1 MPIEKI
7 ILVEDDQIIRRSLES
22 LLRQRRCEVLGV
34 ATLAAAKEALTKD
47 NFDLIFLDVRLP
59 DGEGTDWLKEL
70 QLRPQRPLVVIMTG
84 FGSVESAVEC
94 MRRGAFDYL
103 IKPFADN
110 QIDVVFKKV
119 EEFTRILRVNQFLT
133 KEGADNSFE
142 LLGHS
147 APMDKMRQLIRQIA
161 RTQATVLIQGESG
174 TGKELVA
181 RALHNESPRSS
192 APLIKVNCAAIPENL
207 IESEFFGHEKGA
219 FTGALNKREG
229 RFELAHG
236 GTILLDEI
244 SEISPGVQAKL
255 LRVLQE
261 REFERVGGNRTIKVD
276 VRVIATTNRRLE
288 QSVQR
293 KEFREDLFF
302 RLNVVP
308 IYVPPLRERRQDILF
323 LAESFLSW
331 YARKHGCAARR
342 FSDNCEATLL
352 SHHWPGNV
360 RELQN
365 VIERAVIM
373 TGDSPVIEASHFCLA
388 GLPLEPTLPAPA
400 APAAPASPVVSSAD
414 TATEFPPLH
423 ELEKRHIFAALE
435 RCHNNRTQAAKV
447 LDISVRTLRNK
458 LHEYQGHN
466 EPAGNGWADSGDPAS
481 DGDSDGE
488 GREEARA
495 PGKSA

>member
-22 LLRQRRCEVLGV
+22 LLRQRRCEVLAV
-34 ATLAAAKEALTKD
+34 STLAAAKEALTKD
-47 NFDLIFLDVRLP
+47 TFDLIFLDVRLP
-59 DGEGTDWLKEL
+59 DGEGTDWLREL
-70 QLRPQRPLVVIMTG
+70 QLRPQRPMVVIMTG
-84 FGSVESAVEC
+84 FGSVASAVEC
-94 MRRGAFDYL
+94 MRGGAFDYL

-110 QIDVVFKKV
+110 QIDVVLKKA
-119 EEFTRILRVNQFLT
+119 EEFTRILRVNQFLAKAGGDT
-133 KEGADNSFE
+133 VFE

-147 APMDKMRQLIRQIA
+147 APMEKLRQLIRQIA

-181 RALHNESPRSS
+181 QALHNKSPRSS
-192 APLIKVNCAAIPENL
+192 APLIKVNCPAIPENL

-308 IYVPPLRERRQDILF
+308 IHVPPLRERSQDILF

-342 FSDNCEATLL
+342 FSDDCEATLL

-373 TGDSPVIEASHFCLA
+373 TGDCPVVESSHFCLA
-388 GLPLEPTLPAPA
+388 GQPLESPAPA
-400 APAAPASPVVSSAD
+400 SAVPDSPVVASARE
-414 TATEFPPLH
+414 AGEFPPLH

-435 RCHNNRTQAAKV
+435 RCHNNRTQAARM

-458 LHEYQGHN
+458 LNEYHGHT
-466 EPAGNGWADSGDPAS
+466 EHSGSGSAGSGDPALGEDS
-481 DGDSDGE
+481 GGDGTA
-488 GREEARA
+488 EARA
-495 PGKSA
+495 AAESA